1 MRKIARTTC
10 GLNDGI
16 IDILFEY
23 ATLRFH
29 KWMNAGVYVSKKIH
43 LVPIKCIK
51 VIVLCI
57 KIFIVDLMG
66 KILTA
71 HKTLEPFFYR
81 PKAQETYSS
90 ETGLPLMCIAEVMG
104 N

>member
-51 VIVLCI
+51 HTRPWSPS
-57 KIFIVDLMG
+57 FIVPKPKKRIPQKPGCHSCASLKSWGINTLCSVCARKKKLIHG
-66 KILTA
+66 K
-71 HKTLEPFFYR
+71 K
-81 PKAQETYSS
+81 
-90 ETGLPLMCIAEVMG
+90 